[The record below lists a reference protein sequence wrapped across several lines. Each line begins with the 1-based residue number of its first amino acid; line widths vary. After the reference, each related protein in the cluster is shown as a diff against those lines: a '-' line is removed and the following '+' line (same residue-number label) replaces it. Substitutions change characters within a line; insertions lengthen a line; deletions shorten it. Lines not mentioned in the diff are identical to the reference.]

1 MSIIFCIV
9 LLFYFCECT
18 AETLDLKCWI
28 TTWSIS
34 DAFWLDITIFIA
46 CITTSRVNSEGG
58 IRTTT
63 PVSAKHQTR
72 SAKATGTAICPHSG
86 FHVMCIG
93 IMPHSHMQWST
104 WKSQD
109 EARSTQRQVQPC
121 TLCSAFIRSST
132 SVPYLVNAFLS
143 STWNYKLHVLFQQ
156 MCLFMAHFS
165 HQGTLAVVN
174 LSVIS
179 MKYFLSCKH
188 IQMLT
193 FPWSTFIGCYHIKTL
208 TATYLMCVLDIAACF
223 VDSEEMF
230 GVSCTS
236 NVWYYMHFKKTVLIG
251 GPNKMSNIHLFLRN
265 LQSQNRKTW

>member
-1 MSIIFCIV
+1 MVNLEVTSSALHIV
-9 LLFYFCECT
+9 QC
-18 AETLDLKCWI
+18 
-28 TTWSIS
+28 
-34 DAFWLDITIFIA
+34 
-46 CITTSRVNSEGG
+46 
-58 IRTTT
+58 
-63 PVSAKHQTR
+63 
-72 SAKATGTAICPHSG
+72 
-86 FHVMCIG
+86 
-93 IMPHSHMQWST
+93 
-104 WKSQD
+104 
-109 EARSTQRQVQPC
+109 
-121 TLCSAFIRSST
+121 FIRSST
-132 SVPYLVNAFLS
+132 SVPYLVNAFLVIHL
-143 STWNYKLHVLFQQ
+143 KLQAPWFYFLLFKQ

-174 LSVIS
+174 LSDFS
-179 MKYFLSCKH
+179 LKYFLSCKH

>member
-1 MSIIFCIV
+1 MHGWNF
-9 LLFYFCECT
+9 
-18 AETLDLKCWI
+18 DLKR
-28 TTWSIS
+28 WSTMWTQSVS
-34 DAFWLDITIFIA
+34 DAFWLDIAIFNA
-46 CITTSRVNSEGG
+46 CITTSRLKRVNSEGG
-58 IRTTT
+58 IRTTA

-174 LSVIS
+174 LSDIS
-179 MKYFLSCKH
+179 LKYFS
-188 IQMLT
+188 
-193 FPWSTFIGCYHIKTL
+193 
-208 TATYLMCVLDIAACF
+208 
-223 VDSEEMF
+223 
-230 GVSCTS
+230 
-236 NVWYYMHFKKTVLIG
+236 
-251 GPNKMSNIHLFLRN
+251 FL
-265 LQSQNRKTW
+265 